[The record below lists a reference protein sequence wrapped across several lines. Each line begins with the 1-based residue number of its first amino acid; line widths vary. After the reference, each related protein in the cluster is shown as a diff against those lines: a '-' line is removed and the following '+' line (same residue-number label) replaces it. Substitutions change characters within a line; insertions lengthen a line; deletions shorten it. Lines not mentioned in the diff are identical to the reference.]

1 MLKLEFLVSQDKV
14 IEVKKLLTNLGIKKI
29 SLTEVKEYDEDNIRV
44 EGYRGTTYVVEFTE
58 KTKLEVILDSDE
70 LSDLAI
76 DTIEKANIDSEI
88 YIYEILKSR
97 YIYHK
102 KESSVFSIKDEY
114 EDMKDSNRSYQL
126 EGH

>member
-29 SLTEVKEYDEDNIRV
+29 SLTKVKEYDEENIRI

-58 KTKLEVILDSDE
+58 KTKLEVILDSDD
-70 LSDLAI
+70 LIDLAI
-76 DTIEKANIDSEI
+76 NTIEKANIDSEI
-88 YIYEILKSR
+88 CIYEIAKSR
-97 YIYHK
+97 CIHHK

-114 EDMKDSNRSYQL
+114 RDMRDSARSYPL
-126 EGH
+126 EGD

>member
-29 SLTEVKEYDEDNIRV
+29 SLTEVKEYDEENIRV

-58 KTKLEVILDSDE
+58 KTKLEVILDSDD
-70 LSDLAI
+70 LIDLAI
-76 DTIEKANIDSEI
+76 HTIEKANIDSEI
-88 YIYEILKSR
+88 CIYEISKSR
-97 YIYHK
+97 YIHHK

-114 EDMKDSNRSYQL
+114 EDMKNSNHSFQL